1 MNKNNLLDNCLSIL
15 YTIKEDKE
23 SLEKLLK
30 FMEEKFVQEAPI
42 AKFLPDCKLQIDE
55 KYRLVVKKIAE
66 YLEMGHTVFVNP
78 KTLKI
83 DSVPKNYDSMLTGI
97 KFNYNKVKDWIEIEP
112 LESHESF
119 EIMEAFVESLPNGK
133 EKNRLADAVG
143 GYNPF
148 ANFNRLIHNS
158 VERENWFRYR
168 TCWLEKHVIDN
179 YLLMLGKSCN
189 TPEKEVQR

>member
-66 YLEMGHTVFVNP
+66 YLEMGH
-78 KTLKI
+78 
-83 DSVPKNYDSMLTGI
+83 
-97 KFNYNKVKDWIEIEP
+97 
-112 LESHESF
+112 
-119 EIMEAFVESLPNGK
+119 
-133 EKNRLADAVG
+133 
-143 GYNPF
+143 
-148 ANFNRLIHNS
+148 
-158 VERENWFRYR
+158 
-168 TCWLEKHVIDN
+168 WLEKYVIDN
-179 YLLMLGKSCN
+179 YLTKIENLCQK
-189 TPEKEVQR
+189 